1 VRSVVNLLLVLIF
14 SECLVG
20 LPGVLSVRP
29 DPDYSS
35 VKKTYGS
42 SSIQSSNLSS
52 SQIGSTVLFP
62 VGNTKHWLVRMA
74 MPGVGV
80 VTKAQM
86 VDYYGQTLTKV
97 LGK

>member
-1 VRSVVNLLLVLIF
+1 MFN
-14 SECLVG
+14 ECLVG

-35 VKKTYGS
+35 VKKTYSS

-52 SQIGSTVLFP
+52 SQIGQTVLFP

-74 MPGVGV
+74 MPRVGV